1 MSRHSKEDL
10 AAAEFARTARG
21 LLAMRAFPDER
32 EPWLFVIDRGTF
44 ARRTDK
50 GMWNEGWEPVHR
62 WEITRSEFLAAQE
75 AFTRRGEQPS
85 RLALEDFAHRLGR
98 SIVPDPKP
106 ELPTEP
112 GARFIAYSP
121 KWCDDAEDQREFI
134 VAGSSVVDL
143 SNGALFNR
151 VAFQDD
157 WTVTEVVA

>member
-1 MSRHSKEDL
+1 MSRRTTGDL
-10 AAAEFARTARG
+10 AAAEFARTAHG

-32 EPWLFVIDRGTF
+32 EPWLFVTDRGTF

-50 GMWNEGWEPVHR
+50 GMWSEDWEPVHR

-112 GARFIAYSP
+112 G
-121 KWCDDAEDQREFI
+121 
-134 VAGSSVVDL
+134 SVVKSQSGTIWVL
-143 SNGALFNR
+143 GRNGHWWSEGQSIDPVWFEG
-151 VAFQDD
+151 VD
-157 WTVTEVVA
+157 WEVVA